1 VFQGKA
7 ILCARISFPLQ
18 LTTIEIKL
26 SAVRRDI
33 TPTIVRIVTS
43 RETGEGLIG
52 RPGGSTTEDDGGFF
66 AAPSV
71 PPGGGAPAVGSGS
84 VCK

>member
-1 VFQGKA
+1 MFQGTV
-7 ILCARISFPLQ
+7 IICTCDLLLLQ

-26 SAVRRDI
+26 SVVRRDI
-33 TPTIVRIVTS
+33 TPITVQIVTN

-52 RPGGSTTEDDGGFF
+52 RPGGSTTEDDGWLL
-66 AAPSV
+66 
-71 PPGGGAPAVGSGS
+71 PGGGFAMAGSSS